1 MHFRFVTSSP
11 LCVYYYHLTRTPGD
25 APVRSLIVIVKS
37 ITITLQQ
44 PPSFLLAKSTLWFFE
59 KGFAPFFF
67 SLDLVAE
74 REENLGERERERE
87 KFRRFLFERIF
98 APFVLLCCL
107 LEVDKRDPIV
117 EREKKRIFKDQ
128 VNRPKG
134 NCVTQEAANLLQR
147 ERKCFVSPCHTLFVR
162 TAGRGTTTGP
172 PSFLNG
178 CARSAWTFLASKRVH
193 ARV

>member
-67 SLDLVAE
+67 LSISLPSE
-74 REENLGERERERE
+74 KRIWKKERERE